1 MTFSVDLRW
10 RAIVLVYVYNIDRST
25 VSSVL
30 GVSARSQERW
40 YTQFR
45 KTGNVSSERKKKN
58 KTSRWPPDV
67 CNFVKKYVTANP
79 CFYFEE
85 LREEQRANFSD
96 LLNISDSS
104 ICRALR
110 FDLGLT
116 RKVLTK
122 RASESIPRERREYV
136 QRLLPYY
143 CGPDQRVSLTK
154 RRRTLG
160 MQAMTINQFDSR
172 LFY

>member
-1 MTFSVDLRW
+1 MKEASFS
-10 RAIVLVYVYNIDRST
+10 IVIIV
-25 VSSVL
+25 
-30 GVSARSQERW
+30 
-40 YTQFR
+40 
-45 KTGNVSSERKKKN
+45 
-58 KTSRWPPDV
+58 DV

-122 RASESIPRERREYV
+122 RASESIPRERQESVLRKYGWSSEISLHIFAETCRMPHSLQLHV
-136 QRLLPYY
+136 KLALPLLKYRKIALR
-143 CGPDQRVSLTK
+143 GVVG
-154 RRRTLG
+154 RR
-160 MQAMTINQFDSR
+160 
-172 LFY
+172 

>member
-1 MTFSVDLRW
+1 MKEASFS
-10 RAIVLVYVYNIDRST
+10 IVIIV
-25 VSSVL
+25 
-30 GVSARSQERW
+30 
-40 YTQFR
+40 
-45 KTGNVSSERKKKN
+45 
-58 KTSRWPPDV
+58 DV

-154 RRRTLG
+154 RRRTLDLCFANTDG
-160 MQAMTINQFDSR
+160 HRKSACTFLRRRAVCHTVSNCMSNSLYPLEVQKNRAEGRGS
-172 LFY
+172 

>member
-10 RAIVLVYVYNIDRST
+10 RAIVLVYVYNIDR
-25 VSSVL
+25 
-30 GVSARSQERW
+30 
-40 YTQFR
+40 
-45 KTGNVSSERKKKN
+45 N
-58 KTSRWPPDV
+58 V

-85 LREEQRANFSD
+85 LREELRVSFSD

-104 ICRALR
+104 IYRALR

-116 RKVLTK
+116 RKVLAK
-122 RASESIPRERREYV
+122 RDSESIPRERREYV

-143 CGPDQRVSLTK
+143 CGPDQLVFVDETSKDARSELRKYGWSARNTPAYASLPFSRGSRVSVLAALDVTGFF
-154 RRRTLG
+154 LVG
-160 MQAMTINQFDSR
+160 SR
-172 LFY
+172 